1 MGLSLMIGCGDTERN
16 GTQHV
21 VTASSAVESTAPG
34 AGSPSV
40 AEQRER
46 VVLFVGTSLTAGLG
60 LPEEQGFPAVIQRK
74 IEDEGLPFRAVNAG
88 VSGETSAGALRR
100 IDWLLQQPFDVVVLE
115 TGANDMLRGTDPA
128 STERNIETIIQR
140 IRQANPDAPIYL
152 AGMLAMPN
160 LGAQYAREFEAIY
173 PRLARDHDLVLI
185 PFLLDGVAG
194 ERRLNQADGI
204 HPTAEGQRVVA
215 ETVWRAI
222 GPGLREIATTESAL
236 APATERSGGGA

>member
-1 MGLSLMIGCGDTERN
+1 MIGCGDTERN
-16 GTQHV
+16 GPQHV
-21 VTASSAVESTAPG
+21 VTATPGGESPVG
-34 AGSPSV
+34 AAGTP
-40 AEQRER
+40 AEAGERER

-100 IDWLLQQPFDVVVLE
+100 IDWLLRQPFDVVVLE

-128 STERNIETIIQR
+128 STERNIATIIQR

-152 AGMLAMPN
+152 AEMLSLPN
-160 LGAQYAREFEAIY
+160 LGAEYAREFEAIY
-173 PRLARDHDLVLI
+173 PRLARDYDLVLI
-185 PFLLDGVAG
+185 PFLLEGVAG
-194 ERRLNQADGI
+194 ERRLNQADGS

-222 GPGLREIATTESAL
+222 GPGLREIATAESAL
-236 APATERSGGGA
+236 APAPERSGSEA

>member
-1 MGLSLMIGCGDTERN
+1 
-16 GTQHV
+16 
-21 VTASSAVESTAPG
+21 
-34 AGSPSV
+34 
-40 AEQRER
+40 
-46 VVLFVGTSLTAGLG
+46 
-60 LPEEQGFPAVIQRK
+60 
-74 IEDEGLPFRAVNAG
+74 
-88 VSGETSAGALRR
+88 
-100 IDWLLQQPFDVVVLE
+100 VLE

-160 LGAQYAREFEAIY
+160 LGAEYARQFEAIY
-173 PRLARDHDLVLI
+173 PRLAREFDLILI

-204 HPTAEGQRVVA
+204 HPTAEGQQVVA

-222 GPGLREIATTESAL
+222 GPGLREIAATESAL
-236 APATERSGGGA
+236 APTAVRSGGDA